1 MSSLIKSNDG
11 HKFAVGSVFK
21 FSWCLRDASMV
32 KTHDNTSGSK
42 KNNSIKKKT
51 QSKVTQMGKIRG
63 QFCI

>member
-1 MSSLIKSNDG
+1 
-11 HKFAVGSVFK
+11 
-21 FSWCLRDASMV
+21 MV

-51 QSKVTQMGKIRG
+51 QSKVTEMGKIRG